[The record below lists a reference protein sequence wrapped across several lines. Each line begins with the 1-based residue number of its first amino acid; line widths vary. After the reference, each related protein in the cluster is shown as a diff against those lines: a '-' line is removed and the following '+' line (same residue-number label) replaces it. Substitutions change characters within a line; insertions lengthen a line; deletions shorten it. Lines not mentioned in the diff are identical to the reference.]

1 MNKNNGLIILGFGG
15 HARSIADVALSIGFK
30 SLIFID
36 ENAKEGETFLGFKVL
51 RDLPDDIPDNWL
63 FMPAAGDNQK
73 RQNQV
78 QFIHSAQKSI
88 ATIISKSATIGYGAK
103 LSAGCFVAHHA
114 HIGPMSSIGRACI
127 INTGAIIEHECV
139 VDDFAHLSVN
149 SVLLG
154 RSTLGKFVFLGAGTT
169 VINGISISDQVTIG
183 AGGVVV
189 KSIYKSGV
197 YVGIP
202 AKLITS
208 LPID

>member
-51 RDLPDDIPDNWL
+51 RDLPEDIPDNWL

-78 QFIHSAQKSI
+78 QFIHSIQKSI
-88 ATIISKSATIGYGAK
+88 AKIISKSATVGYGAK

-114 HIGPMSSIGRACI
+114 HIGPMSSIGCACI
-127 INTGAIIEHECV
+127 VNTGAVIEHECV
-139 VDDFAHLSVN
+139 VDDFSHLSVN

-208 LPID
+208 SSW

>member
-1 MNKNNGLIILGFGG
+1 MNKNNSLIILGFGG

-51 RDLPDDIPDNWL
+51 RDLPNDISGNWPC
-63 FMPAAGDNQK
+63 MPAAGDNQK

-78 QFIHSAQKSI
+78 QFIHLAQKSI
-88 ATIISKSATIGYGAK
+88 ATIVSKSATIGYGAK

-114 HIGPMSSIGRACI
+114 HIGPMSSIGLGCI

-139 VDDFAHLSVN
+139 VDDFSHLSVN

-208 LPID
+208 SSW

>member
-1 MNKNNGLIILGFGG
+1 MNKNSGLIILGFGG

-36 ENAKEGETFLGFKVL
+36 ENAKEGETFLDFKVL
-51 RDLPDDIPDNWL
+51 RDLPDDIPDSWL

-78 QFIHSAQKSI
+78 QFIHLAQKSI
-88 ATIISKSATIGYGAK
+88 ATIVSKSATIGYGAK

-114 HIGPMSSIGRACI
+114 HIGPMSSIGRGCI

-183 AGGVVV
+183 AGGVVI
-189 KSIYKSGV
+189 KSIHKSGV

-202 AKLITS
+202 VKLITS
-208 LPID
+208 SSG